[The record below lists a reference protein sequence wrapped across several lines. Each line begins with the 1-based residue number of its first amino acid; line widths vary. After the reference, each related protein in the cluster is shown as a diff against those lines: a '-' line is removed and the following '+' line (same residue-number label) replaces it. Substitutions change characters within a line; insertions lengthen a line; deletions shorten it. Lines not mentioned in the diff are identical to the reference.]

1 MTLQDLYAQYAP
13 ILRPILRIGPV
24 FGGVAMVAWRVRETR
39 VPVSTKA
46 IVIPPVAMSSGFAIF
61 VMPMARVPWTWAI
74 GTFLLGLL
82 VLSYPLTSTTRLE
95 PRDGVVYMQRSRAFM
110 LILLAL
116 LAIRL
121 ALHDYIGHII
131 SPLQTASLFFLM
143 AFGMVARWRWTMFR
157 QFRALTAGGVVER
170 SRASTSERPAAARS
184 GATAMQ
190 MMTILTILGIL
201 VALLIPVLASRRAKG
216 TSSSRPTSTSQSM
229 APARGAAPRVIAA

>member
-1 MTLQDLYAQYAP
+1 MSLQDLYAQYAA
-13 ILRPILRIGPV
+13 ILRPILRIGPI

-61 VMPMARVPWTWAI
+61 VMPLARVPWTWAI

-82 VLSYPLTSTTRLE
+82 VFSYPLTSTTRLE

-143 AFGMVARWRWTMFR
+143 AFGMIARWRWTMFR
-157 QFRALTAGGVVER
+157 QYRALTAGGAIAATAAVAPD
-170 SRASTSERPAAARS
+170 RAATART

-190 MMTILTILGIL
+190 AMTILTILGIL

-216 TSSSRPTSTSQSM
+216 APPQPPTSESI
-229 APARGAAPRVIAA
+229 APRASQHRA